1 MKFSINQDVGCLT
14 YGVGKVIQV
23 NSEIGF
29 VRAEFVGNRE
39 VTYSL
44 EGRYIGHMS
53 NPITLFD
60 INSYNQIQDCIKSI
74 VNV

>member
-14 YGVGKVIQV
+14 YGIGKVTQV
-23 NSEIGF
+23 NLDIGF
-29 VRAEFVGNRE
+29 VRAEFAGNRE
-39 VTYSL
+39 VTYNL
-44 EGRYIGHMS
+44 EGRYIGHAS

-60 INSYNQIQDCIKSI
+60 INVYNQIQDCIKSL